1 MADALQ
7 SDVPGFTPETL
18 QVRAEFSRNIRPL
31 ATFALRKR
39 PLEIR
44 PGRDTLWV
52 VVRRPDR
59 GAIALRTVPWQ
70 GDYSYKVAE
79 RRPSGVVFD
88 VATAAGDWRVEV
100 SVIGE
105 TLRVVTSV
113 TPKADLLLAFWP
125 RDLYVLDNDGDPTGA
140 RGWVE
145 AGQRG
150 LNTGLCYFC
159 MDMPAFGSTL
169 YVQNLTALNRFF
181 EATATRPDGVV
192 GGEWPELG
200 YQPPTAPMGNQPPRQ
215 PLRQGE
221 TVVISDALLAFRDAC
236 GSDEADAARQ
246 FIHMLAQLYP
256 YLDRPQARDHDWTA
270 RARRTVY
277 DLDRHAG
284 VWQDHYGYGYLRP
297 YLGAETPDSLTQM
310 AVLAAARRYQAATGE
325 GQDLADRLQAGI
337 HRFFDPRLQTFR
349 RYLDAATG
357 DKDIYS
363 VDSWY
368 LYHPLTNL
376 ARLAGLQGK
385 PGGDEE
391 ARGLLFA
398 SLDFAIGVARHFGYL
413 WPILFDMRDLSVTK
427 PARSPEGRGQTDVGG
442 LYAYLML
449 QTFELTGEDRYVGEA
464 KAAFRAMEGMRFNTA
479 YQTNLTAWGAV
490 AALKLWRLS
499 GDDGF
504 LMRSHVFVANLL
516 HNVELWNSRL
526 GHAGAYANFFGLT
539 CLHDGPYMAAFELYE
554 TYDAMGEYLAL
565 GGGDLPEPTRMLL
578 DEFRHRARD
587 LAWYFYPDA
596 LPEAALAQQVKN
608 GRIDR
613 GLAVPLE
620 DLYGDGQPAGQVGQ
634 EIYGAGMA
642 LLLALLPCAAGE
654 VAGGA

>member
-18 QVRAEFSRNIRPL
+18 QVQAEFKRTVKPL

-39 PLEIR
+39 TAEIR

-59 GAIALRTVPWQ
+59 GAIALRTVPWS
-70 GDYSYKVAE
+70 GDYSYEIVE
-79 RRPSGVVFD
+79 RRPSGLVID

-100 SVIGE
+100 CVLGE
-105 TLRVVTSV
+105 TLRVVTYV
-113 TPKADLLLAFWP
+113 TPKTDLLLAFWP
-125 RDLYVLDNDGDPTGA
+125 RDLYVLDQEDDPTKTQ
-140 RGWVE
+140 GWVE
-145 AGQRG
+145 AAQRG
-150 LNTGLCYFC
+150 FNTGLCYFC
-159 MDMPAFGSTL
+159 MDTPGFGSTL

-181 EATATRPDGVV
+181 EATGTRPDGVV

-200 YQPPTAPMGNQPPRQ
+200 YQPPTAPMSMEPPRR
-215 PLRQGE
+215 PLLQGE

-236 GSDEADAARQ
+236 GHDEADAARQ

-256 YLDRPQARDHDWTA
+256 YLDKPEPADHDWA
-270 RARRTVY
+270 ERARETLV
-277 DLDRHAG
+277 DLEGHAE

-297 YLGAETPDSLTQM
+297 YLGAETPDSMVQM
-310 AVLAAARRYQAATGE
+310 AVLAAVRRYEAATGQ
-325 GQDLADRLQAGI
+325 GDALGDRLQAGI
-337 HRFFDPRLQTFR
+337 HRFFDPQLKTFR

-357 DKDIYS
+357 DKAIHE

-368 LYHPLTNL
+368 LYHPLVNL
-376 ARLAGLQGK
+376 ARLAQR
-385 PGGDEE
+385 GDEQ

-398 SLDFAIGVARHFGYL
+398 SLDFAIDTARHFSYL
-413 WPILFDMRDLSVTK
+413 WPILFDMRDLSVIK
-427 PARSPEGRGQTDVGG
+427 QARSDQGRGQTDVGG

-449 QTFELTGEDRYVGEA
+449 QAFELTDDKRYVAEA
-464 KAAFRAMEGMRFNTA
+464 KAAFRAMDGMRFNTA

-504 LMRSHVFVANLL
+504 LMRSHVFIANLL
-516 HNVELWNSRL
+516 HNVELWDSRL
-526 GHAGAYANFFGLT
+526 NHAGAYANFFGLT
-539 CLHDGPYMAAFELYE
+539 CLHDGPYMAAFEIYE
-554 TYDAMGEYLAL
+554 TYDAMGEYLAI
-565 GGGDLPEPTRMLL
+565 GGDDLPEATRLL
-578 DEFRHRARD
+578 LGEFRRRTRD
-587 LAWYFYPDA
+587 VAWYFYPDT
-596 LPEAALAQQVKN
+596 LPKKVLATTVKN

-613 GLAVPLE
+613 GLSLPLE

-634 EIYGAGMA
+634 EIYGAGAA
-642 LLLALLPCAAGE
+642 LILAIDL
-654 VAGGA
+654 